1 MSGKDGSIKIRVD
14 NKHILQGTE
23 TTEVFDFTQEEF
35 SNILVDLEDVLRRS
49 FRVDFRNN
57 AQNLI
62 LEFWTRKA
70 SDNLSGNISTDIL
83 IIIFL
88 LFLLLVFNNRE
99 YVILIATSNNG
110 NVLNLLSV
118 MHHRYRGM
126 NRVSSHV
133 MIRRNLLGSLDTTA
147 NNVLGL
153 VDSREVGVIIHHT
166 IVGLLVRLG
175 MVASIGVVRRHH
187 VHTRS
192 ITEHASIVSIH
203 VESISNEVIA
213 TIHNIIV
220 VTH

>member
-1 MSGKDGSIKIRVD
+1 MSGKDGSVKIRVD
-14 NKHILQGTE
+14 NEHILQGTE
-23 TTEVFDFTQEEF
+23 TTEVFDFSQEEF
-35 SNILVDLEDVLRRS
+35 GNILVDLEDVLRRS
-49 FRVDFRNN
+49 FRVDFGNN

-62 LEFWTRKA
+62 LKFWTRKA

-99 YVILIATSNNG
+99 YVILVATSNNG

-126 NRVSSHV
+126 NRISSHV
-133 MIRRNLLGSLDTTA
+133 MIRRHLLGSLDTTS

-175 MVASIGVVRRHH
+175 MMASIRVVRRHH
-187 VHTRS
+187 VHTIS
-192 ITEHASIVSIH
+192 VTEHASIVSIH
-203 VESISNEVIA
+203 VESVSNEVVA